1 MKRALVLC
9 GGGSLGSYEV
19 GVWKYF
25 KEKGVKF
32 DIVCGTSIGALIGA
46 LYAQDDFDKCVSL
59 WENITVSDVMVNG
72 INISKNPFKNMTAA
86 KAITFAKTY
95 FKNAGADTT
104 PFKKLL
110 SEVINA
116 KKIKESSI
124 PLGLVTTL
132 YPSMKQISKVTTD
145 MKEEEILPYL
155 IASSACWPIFP
166 IMKIGS
172 KRYVDGGFTDNLPID
187 LAIQMGATRIVAV
200 KLKSYPP
207 VPQHK
212 ELMELPFVK
221 TIQASHDLG
230 GIMDFEHD
238 ILMKNMQLGYLDA
251 KKAYGDVLGIKYA
264 FKGID
269 NLGAFANDFARE
281 AIKDDLLLWKSLQ
294 KELLAKGYECKTSE
308 DTLVATLEIIGMT
321 LSVSPYEEYTI
332 DSFFEACKESCLALI
347 KDKEQI
353 KKIQKTKAPRILPK
367 AEEPAFIAYVYDSFK
382 KGHKAT
388 AAKYFHK
395 RSPSTLLITTLIK
408 NYASKR
414 SRDVD

>member
-172 KRYVDGGFTDNLPID
+172 KRYVDGG
-187 LAIQMGATRIVAV
+187 
-200 KLKSYPP
+200 
-207 VPQHK
+207 
-212 ELMELPFVK
+212 
-221 TIQASHDLG
+221 
-230 GIMDFEHD
+230 
-238 ILMKNMQLGYLDA
+238 
-251 KKAYGDVLGIKYA
+251 
-264 FKGID
+264 
-269 NLGAFANDFARE
+269 
-281 AIKDDLLLWKSLQ
+281 
-294 KELLAKGYECKTSE
+294 
-308 DTLVATLEIIGMT
+308 
-321 LSVSPYEEYTI
+321 
-332 DSFFEACKESCLALI
+332 
-347 KDKEQI
+347 
-353 KKIQKTKAPRILPK
+353 
-367 AEEPAFIAYVYDSFK
+367 
-382 KGHKAT
+382 
-388 AAKYFHK
+388 
-395 RSPSTLLITTLIK
+395 
-408 NYASKR
+408 
-414 SRDVD
+414 